1 MVMFTVVMSL
11 FISVFVRM
19 IVLLVVGMIM
29 VVRVTLCAMRALLAV
44 DVARLGIMIVA
55 ITIVVI
61 IWVETW
67 CVHCNLRILFLL
79 NILLYSTNLRFNY

>member
-1 MVMFTVVMSL
+1 MT
-11 FISVFVRM
+11 
-19 IVLLVVGMIM
+19 LLAV
-29 VVRVTLCAMRALLAV
+29 RALLAV
-44 DVARLGIMIVA
+44 DVSRLGIMIVA

-61 IWVETW
+61 WVETR